1 MANHGAKFVSVNL
14 NKSYGQQNQHS
25 HHTHYPY
32 SNGGGGSYGQAAA
45 AGRGRPGS
53 GGGGGMVVLSRNR
66 GGPAKVV
73 PKLSVPP
80 PLNLPSLRKEHE
92 KFDMSGSNGLGA
104 GAGTGSGSRPSSS
117 GVGWTKPVSAA
128 TAVLEKSEGSV
139 DTLGVAGMD
148 AMDGVT
154 RAIGSYMPPSARSNG
169 VGVVGSASVS
179 QDIPPSSEKPVVL
192 RGEDFP
198 TLQAARP
205 VSSGTSQKQKD
216 GLIQKQKQAT
226 SEELTQD
233 KRDSYHLGP
242 LVDMNS
248 LGHSSRNTGGS
259 RLENG
264 GEGHGMGSGQMADQ
278 VRKQEKYFPDPLPL
292 VHMNPRSDWADDE
305 RDTGHVIVEQGRDIG
320 FSNNESYWD
329 RDFDLPRPSVLPH
342 KPAQNQYDKWVQ
354 RDNETGKSFSSE
366 VLKMDTYNK
375 DVRAPSREGDE
386 VNKWRS
392 TPPYK
397 DGFNSQV
404 GNYRVEVGVRMAG
417 HNNMVKENKYIPPR
431 YGDTGRDGSSMLNQ
445 DSAFGRRDL
454 GLAGRQQQQ
463 QRHNATESFNNR
475 GAEHNSRDRHVT
487 EQPIRY
493 RGDNFRNNTPSKPSF
508 APGGKMAPMTDPIL
522 SMGRDKRFSKSDR
535 PFSDDPFMRDFTS
548 AGFDET
554 DLFPGGLVGVIKRKK
569 DAAKSTDFHD
579 PVRESF
585 EAELERVQ
593 KMQELERQR
602 IIEEQE
608 RALEQA
614 RREEEERQRRIRE
627 EEERQRR
634 LEEEAREAAW
644 RVEQERLEAIRR
656 AEEQRIAREEE
667 KRRIQLEEERRKQ
680 AAKQMLQELEARM
693 AKRQAEAAKGDA
705 SASKTNV
712 DEKLEAAVKETHTSR
727 NLDSDTWE
735 DGERMVENV
744 MTGGSFDSSAHSRPV
759 EMSLR
764 PYPPREGPSNC
775 LDRGKAINSW
785 RRDVFENGFP
795 SPLSDQE
802 TGHYSPRRDAFG
814 GGKATY
820 RKEYNGGAGY
830 MPSRTYLKPG
840 VQEQYPDEFGYHK
853 DHGWNLPGNA
863 ESYGKVREMEP
874 EFNDSA
880 ADKYGDSGWGQ
891 GRLGGNTRPPYPER
905 LYPHSE
911 ANELY
916 SYGRS
921 RYSMRQ
927 PRVLPP
933 PSLASSQRTSFRGV
947 TERSGPSA
955 FLDNDIH
962 YTHAARTE
970 STRQTAYYGSNQG
983 GLEPSEVFGL
993 QQENS
998 TSEDQKLNNPSR
1010 CDSQSSLSVSSPPT
1024 SPPHLSHDELDE
1036 SGDSPVTSAVAEG
1049 KRSLLTGS
1057 GSVVHNGNSGNDTVV
1072 VASDSVS
1079 AVEDEEWTLEN
1090 DDTMQQQEEYDED
1103 EDGYRE
1109 EEEVR
1114 EADDENLELNQ
1125 KFDGLGLEERESP
1138 HIVDNVVL
1146 GFDEGVEVVIPSDDF
1161 EKNSGTGER
1170 ASVIPD
1176 TSVGVLEERRSS
1188 DGFPSDE
1195 HSLLPSD
1202 DFHGTSADSSSG
1214 KVPEKS
1220 PLQGSIGQPVSTPY
1234 SSSTADLLD
1243 VADSSNSTGLGAQ
1256 QTVSSSDDVMATASQ
1271 TNTPSL
1277 SSAGSQGDL
1286 PVKLQFGL
1294 FSGPSLI
1301 PSPVPAIQIGSIQMP
1316 LHIHPPVAPSITHM
1330 HPSQPPMF
1338 QFGQLH
1344 YSSPISQ
1351 GVLPMAPQSMSFL
1364 QPNMLGQF
1372 NLTQNAGGSMTHEPA
1387 RVGSTQNVTKDEVSS
1402 LSMNKQPSFVHA
1414 SSEPEQSS
1422 RSLSQGLNTVLDAER
1437 HKDNS
1442 VVHSSS
1448 AGVSGAS
1455 DNKMKSESVSQ
1466 AEEKGRHHV
1475 VSKTYLPLAKVM
1487 GSEGQSQPVQPTMQ
1501 SVAGDKNFSGLRGPG
1516 VSSGGRGKRFAYA
1529 VKNANMK
1536 SPMQDHDMPADSN
1549 GFQRRP
1555 RRTVRRT
1562 EFRVR
1567 NDRRPAPASFSSNNT
1582 SLDDKP
1588 NSAGKAVGV
1597 FTRSGSKR
1605 GTISNR
1611 TMKQRIES
1619 EPLASG
1625 NIISQEVK
1633 SEDRE
1638 AKEMAKNLSSQTQ
1651 NTSSHP
1657 GEANLRRNASEEDVD
1672 APLQSGVVRV
1682 FKQPGIETPSDEDDF
1697 IEVRSKRQMLNDRR
1711 EQREKEIKAK
1721 SRTSKPPSRP
1731 RATRQKVVAPR
1742 SHNKLSI
1749 PLGSE
1754 EPSNSQ
1760 LDFTASQSPHFGNN
1774 VESVGFTAA
1783 VSKPQIGIT
1792 AVNSEAQAIKPP
1804 QAGSVSVVSNGG
1816 KERDPGPMFDSKN
1829 KVMSLSQTQIDE
1841 AMKPARYDSHISAV
1855 GGHSST
1861 ASDPI
1866 LPTAS
1871 ILTKEKTFSSGASPI
1886 NSLLAGEKIQ
1896 FGAVTSPTLL
1906 PPSSRVVSN
1915 AIGAPGSNRPD
1926 VQMSRSF
1933 PVPEKDNSLFFE
1945 KGKHLSDSCVPLQD
1959 CEAEAEAAASAV
1971 AVAAISSDEMAGN
1984 GLAVT
1989 DTKSFVGADIDSIT
2003 TGVVGDQHLASQSRG
2018 EELLSVSLP
2027 ADLSVETTPI
2037 SLWPPLPS
2045 PQSSSSQM
2053 LSHFPGGPPS
2063 HFPFYE
2069 MNPLLGGP
2077 IFAFSPH
2084 EESSG
2089 TQSQPQKSTPSSSAS
2104 LGNWQQCHSGVDS
2117 FYGPPA
2123 GYSGP
2128 FIGPPGGIPGVQGP
2142 PHMVVY
2148 NHFAPVGQY
2157 GQVGLSFMGTT
2168 YIPSGKQADWK
2179 NNPTSSAMH
2188 IGEGDINNMNMTNV
2202 QRNAPNMTAPVQHL
2216 APGSPLLPMPSP
2228 LPMFDVTPFQ
2238 TASDLP
2244 VQARWGHIPASPLHS
2259 VPVSRPLHPQGEGAP
2274 PSQVSHGHSIDQSLT
2289 AKRFTESRT
2298 PTPSDNSPSFT
2309 VAQDTNV
2316 APFPSELGLV
2326 DSGSLR
2332 STSSSSGQNVAVQ
2345 SSSGSAN
2352 AESNKTDTVENG
2364 KHQSASS
2371 VKTQFPQK
2379 NASIQQGNTAGY
2391 NYQRGPMSHRNNTG
2405 NEWSHRRMGF
2415 HGRTHSTGMDKGF
2428 PASKMKQIYVA
2439 KQTTSGSSTT

>member
-32 SNGGGGSYGQAAA
+32 SNGGGASYGQAAA

-66 GGPAKVV
+66 GAAAKVV

-92 KFDMSGSNGLGA
+92 KFDMSGSSGLGA

-117 GVGWTKPVSAA
+117 GVAGPNLWHQLPQCWRRVRV
-128 TAVLEKSEGSV
+128 VLIL
-139 DTLGVAGMD
+139 LGL
-148 AMDGVT
+148 MDGCY
-154 RAIGSYMPPSARSNG
+154 GW
-169 VGVVGSASVS
+169 
-179 QDIPPSSEKPVVL
+179 EKPMVL

-233 KRDSYHLGP
+233 KRDNYHLGP
-242 LVDMNS
+242 LVDMNPQ
-248 LGHSSRNTGGS
+248 GHSSRNTGGS
-259 RLENG
+259 RLLENG
-264 GEGHGMGSGQMADQ
+264 REGHGMGSGQMADQ
-278 VRKQEKYFPDPLPL
+278 VRKQDEYFPDPLPL
-292 VHMNPRSDWADDE
+292 VHMNPRP
-305 RDTGHVIVEQGRDIG
+305 T
-320 FSNNESYWD
+320 
-329 RDFDLPRPSVLPH
+329 VLPH
-342 KPAQNQYDKWVQ
+342 KPAQNQYDKWGQ

-397 DGFNSQV
+397 DSFNSQA
-404 GNYRVEVGVRMAG
+404 GNYRAEVGARMAG

-445 DSAFGRRDL
+445 DFAFGRRDL

-463 QRHNATESFNNR
+463 RHNAIESFNNR

-487 EQPIRY
+487 EQPTRY
-493 RGDNFRNNTPSKPSF
+493 RGDNFRNNTLSKSSF
-508 APGGKMAPMTDPIL
+508 ASGGKMAPMTDPIL
-522 SMGRDKRFSKSDR
+522 NMGRDKRFSKSER

-602 IIEEQE
+602 IVEEQE

-634 LEEEAREAAW
+634 AENCQGRGEEKNP
-644 RVEQERLEAIRR
+644 VG
-656 AEEQRIAREEE
+656 REEE
-667 KRRIQLEEERRKQ
+667 EQ

-693 AKRQAEAAKGDA
+693 AKRQAEATKGDS
-705 SASKTNV
+705 SAPKTTV
-712 DEKLEAAVKETHTSR
+712 DEKLEAAVKEKHTSR

-744 MTGGSFDSSAHSRPV
+744 MTSGSFDSSAHSRSV

-764 PYPPREGPSNC
+764 PYPPREGPSNF

-820 RKEYNGGAGY
+820 RKEFNGGAGY
-830 MPSRTYLKPG
+830 MPSRAYLKPRM
-840 VQEQYPDEFGYHK
+840 QEQYPDEFGYHK
-853 DHGWNLPGNA
+853 DHGWNLPGSA
-863 ESYGKVREMEP
+863 ESCGKVRETEP
-874 EFNDSA
+874 EFNDSV
-880 ADKYGDSGWGQ
+880 ADKYGDGGWGQ
-891 GRLGGNTRPPYPER
+891 GHLGGNTRPPYPER

-955 FLDNDIH
+955 FPDNDIH

-970 STRQTAYYGSNQG
+970 STRQTTYYGSNQG
-983 GLEPSEVFGL
+983 GLEPSE
-993 QQENS
+993 
-998 TSEDQKLNNPSR
+998 
-1010 CDSQSSLSVSSPPT
+1010 PPT

-1049 KRSLLTGS
+1049 KRSLLPGS

-1079 AVEDEEWTLEN
+1079 AVEDEEWALEN
-1090 DDTMQQQEEYDED
+1090 DDTLQQQEEYDED

-1109 EEEVR
+1109 EDEVR

-1125 KFDGLGLEERESP
+1125 KFEGLGFEERESP
-1138 HIVDNVVL
+1138 DIVDNVVL

-1161 EKNSGTGER
+1161 EKNSGTEER
-1170 ASVIPD
+1170 ASGIPD
-1176 TSVGVLEERRSS
+1176 TAVGVMDERRSS

-1202 DFHGTSADSSSG
+1202 DSHGTNADSSSG
-1214 KVPEKS
+1214 K
-1220 PLQGSIGQPVSTPY
+1220 
-1234 SSSTADLLD
+1234 
-1243 VADSSNSTGLGAQ
+1243 
-1256 QTVSSSDDVMATASQ
+1256 QTVSSSNDVMAIASQ

-1316 LHIHPPVAPSITHM
+1316 LHIHP
-1330 HPSQPPMF
+1330 
-1338 QFGQLH
+1338 
-1344 YSSPISQ
+1344 

-1387 RVGSTQNVTKDEVSS
+1387 RVASTQNVTKDDVSS
-1402 LSMNKQPSFVHA
+1402 LSMNKQPSFVSA
-1414 SSEPEQSS
+1414 SSEPEQST
-1422 RSLSQGLNTVLDAER
+1422 RSLSRGLNTVSDAER

-1442 VVHSSS
+1442 VAHSSS
-1448 AGVSGAS
+1448 VGVSRAS
-1455 DNKMKSESVSQ
+1455 NNKMKSESVSQ
-1466 AEEKGRHHV
+1466 AEEKGRHHA
-1475 VSKTYLPLAKVM
+1475 VSKTYLPLPKVM
-1487 GSEGQSQPVQPTMQ
+1487 GSESQSQPVQPTTQ
-1501 SVAGDKNFSGLRGPG
+1501 SVAGEKNFSGLRGVG
-1516 VSSGGRGKRFAYA
+1516 VSSGVRGKRFAYA

-1536 SPMQDHDMPADSN
+1536 SSMQDHDMPADSN
-1549 GFQRRP
+1549 GFQRKP

-1567 NDRRPAPASFSSNNT
+1567 NDRRPTPASVSSKDT
-1582 SLDDKP
+1582 SLDEKP

-1619 EPLASG
+1619 ELFASG
-1625 NIISQEVK
+1625 SIISQEVL

-1638 AKEMAKNLSSQTQ
+1638 GKEMAKNLPSQIQ
-1651 NTSSHP
+1651 NTSHP
-1657 GEANLRRNASEEDVD
+1657 GEVNLRRNATEEDVD

-1721 SRTSKPPSRP
+1721 SRTSKPPSKP
-1731 RATRQKVVAPR
+1731 RATRQKVVVPR

-1749 PLGSE
+1749 PLASE

-1760 LDFTASQSPHFGNN
+1760 LDFTASRSPHFGNN
-1774 VESVGFTAA
+1774 LESVGFTAA

-1792 AVNSEAQAIKPP
+1792 DVNSEAQPMKLVI
-1804 QAGSVSVVSNGG
+1804 AGSHPSGRFLRNA
-1816 KERDPGPMFDSKN
+1816 
-1829 KVMSLSQTQIDE
+1829 LSYSQNNF
-1841 AMKPARYDSHISAV
+1841 
-1855 GGHSST
+1855 
-1861 ASDPI
+1861 
-1866 LPTAS
+1866 LCC
-1871 ILTKEKTFSSGASPI
+1871 
-1886 NSLLAGEKIQ
+1886 
-1896 FGAVTSPTLL
+1896 AVTSPTVL

-1915 AIGAPGSNRPD
+1915 TIGAPGSNRPD
-1926 VQMSRSF
+1926 VQISRSF

-1945 KGKHLSDSCVPLQD
+1945 KEKHLSDSCVPLQD

-1971 AVAAISSDEMAGN
+1971 AVAAISSDEIAGN
-1984 GLAVT
+1984 GLAVN

-2069 MNPLLGGP
+2069 MNPLLGGQ
-2077 IFAFSPH
+2077 FLHSVHMTNLLVHNHSPKRVRLLVLH
-2084 EESSG
+2084 LLVTGSNA
-2089 TQSQPQKSTPSSSAS
+2089 TLVWTHFMVLRLA
-2104 LGNWQQCHSGVDS
+2104 
-2117 FYGPPA
+2117 
-2123 GYSGP
+2123 
-2128 FIGPPGGIPGVQGP
+2128 IPGHSLVRLEALRGP
-2142 PHMVVY
+2142 G
-2148 NHFAPVGQY
+2148 ASAY
-2157 GQVGLSFMGTT
+2157 GCLQPFCSCWT
-2168 YIPSGKQADWK
+2168 IRA
-2179 NNPTSSAMH
+2179 
-2188 IGEGDINNMNMTNV
+2188 
-2202 QRNAPNMTAPVQHL
+2202 APVQHL

-2228 LPMFDVTPFQ
+2228 LPMFDVTPFQKSNLSFQ

-2259 VPVSRPLHPQGEGAP
+2259 VPVSRPSHPQGEGVP
-2274 PSQVSHGHSIDQSLT
+2274 PSQVNHGHSIDQSLT

-2298 PTPSDNSPSFT
+2298 AASSDNSPSFT
-2309 VAQDTNV
+2309 VASETNV

-2326 DSGSLR
+2326 DTGSLR

-2345 SSSGSAN
+2345 NSSGSTN
-2352 AESNKTDTVENG
+2352 AESSKPDSREWQTPECKCCQD
-2364 KHQSASS
+2364 S
-2371 VKTQFPQK
+2371 VLSEINP
-2379 NASIQQGNTAGY
+2379 
-2391 NYQRGPMSHRNNTG
+2391 TG
-2405 NEWSHRRMGF
+2405 
-2415 HGRTHSTGMDKGF
+2415 
-2428 PASKMKQIYVA
+2428 
-2439 KQTTSGSSTT
+2439 

>member
-1 MANHGAKFVSVNL
+1 
-14 NKSYGQQNQHS
+14 
-25 HHTHYPY
+25 
-32 SNGGGGSYGQAAA
+32 
-45 AGRGRPGS
+45 
-53 GGGGGMVVLSRNR
+53 
-66 GGPAKVV
+66 
-73 PKLSVPP
+73 
-80 PLNLPSLRKEHE
+80 
-92 KFDMSGSNGLGA
+92 
-104 GAGTGSGSRPSSS
+104 
-117 GVGWTKPVSAA
+117 
-128 TAVLEKSEGSV
+128 
-139 DTLGVAGMD
+139 
-148 AMDGVT
+148 
-154 RAIGSYMPPSARSNG
+154 
-169 VGVVGSASVS
+169 
-179 QDIPPSSEKPVVL
+179 
-192 RGEDFP
+192 
-198 TLQAARP
+198 
-205 VSSGTSQKQKD
+205 
-216 GLIQKQKQAT
+216 
-226 SEELTQD
+226 
-233 KRDSYHLGP
+233 
-242 LVDMNS
+242 
-248 LGHSSRNTGGS
+248 
-259 RLENG
+259 
-264 GEGHGMGSGQMADQ
+264 
-278 VRKQEKYFPDPLPL
+278 
-292 VHMNPRSDWADDE
+292 
-305 RDTGHVIVEQGRDIG
+305 
-320 FSNNESYWD
+320 
-329 RDFDLPRPSVLPH
+329 
-342 KPAQNQYDKWVQ
+342 
-354 RDNETGKSFSSE
+354 
-366 VLKMDTYNK
+366 
-375 DVRAPSREGDE
+375 
-386 VNKWRS
+386 
-392 TPPYK
+392 
-397 DGFNSQV
+397 
-404 GNYRVEVGVRMAG
+404 MAG

-445 DSAFGRRDL
+445 DFAFGRRDL
-454 GLAGRQQQQ
+454 GLAGRQQQ
-463 QRHNATESFNNR
+463 RHNAIESFNNR

-487 EQPIRY
+487 EQPTRY
-493 RGDNFRNNTPSKPSF
+493 RGDNFRNNTLSKSSF
-508 APGGKMAPMTDPIL
+508 ASGGKMAPMTDPIL
-522 SMGRDKRFSKSDR
+522 NMGRDKRFSKSER

-602 IIEEQE
+602 IVEEQE

-656 AEEQRIAREEE
+656 AEEHRIAREEE

-693 AKRQAEAAKGDA
+693 AKRQAEATKGDS
-705 SASKTNV
+705 SAPKTTV
-712 DEKLEAAVKETHTSR
+712 DEKLEAAVKEKHTSR

-744 MTGGSFDSSAHSRPV
+744 MTSGSFDSSAHSRSV

-764 PYPPREGPSNC
+764 PYPPREGPSNF

-820 RKEYNGGAGY
+820 RKEFNGGAGY
-830 MPSRTYLKPG
+830 MPSRAYLKPRM
-840 VQEQYPDEFGYHK
+840 QEQYPDEFGYHK
-853 DHGWNLPGNA
+853 DHGWNLPGSA
-863 ESYGKVREMEP
+863 ESCGKVRETEP
-874 EFNDSA
+874 EFNDSV
-880 ADKYGDSGWGQ
+880 ADKYGDGGWGQ
-891 GRLGGNTRPPYPER
+891 GHLGGNTRPPYPER

-921 RYSMRQ
+921 R
-927 PRVLPP
+927 
-933 PSLASSQRTSFRGV
+933 
-947 TERSGPSA
+947 
-955 FLDNDIH
+955 
-962 YTHAARTE
+962 TE
-970 STRQTAYYGSNQG
+970 STRQTTYYGSNQG

-993 QQENS
+993 QQQSS
-998 TSEDQKLNNPSR
+998 TSEDQKLNDTSR

-1049 KRSLLTGS
+1049 KRSLLPGS
-1057 GSVVHNGNSGNDTVV
+1057 GSVVHNSNSGNDTVV

-1079 AVEDEEWTLEN
+1079 AVEDEEWALEN
-1090 DDTMQQQEEYDED
+1090 DDALQQQEEYDED

-1109 EEEVR
+1109 EDEVR

-1125 KFDGLGLEERESP
+1125 KFEGLGFEERESP
-1138 HIVDNVVL
+1138 DIVDNVVL

-1161 EKNSGTGER
+1161 EKNSGTEER
-1170 ASVIPD
+1170 ASGIPD
-1176 TSVGVLEERRSS
+1176 TAVGVMDERRSS

-1202 DFHGTSADSSSG
+1202 DSHGTNADSSSG

-1220 PLQGSIGQPVSTPY
+1220 PLQGSIGQHTPY
-1234 SSSTADLLD
+1234 SSAKADLLD
-1243 VADSSNSTGLGAQ
+1243 SADSSNSTGLGVQ
-1256 QTVSSSDDVMATASQ
+1256 QTVSSSNDVMAIASQ

-1316 LHIHPPVAPSITHM
+1316 LHIHPPVGPSITHM

-1387 RVGSTQNVTKDEVSS
+1387 RVASTQNVTKDDVSS
-1402 LSMNKQPSFVHA
+1402 LSMNKQSSFVSA
-1414 SSEPEQSS
+1414 SSEPEQST
-1422 RSLSQGLNTVLDAER
+1422 RSLSRGLNTVSDAER

-1442 VVHSSS
+1442 VAHSSS
-1448 AGVSGAS
+1448 VGVSRAS
-1455 DNKMKSESVSQ
+1455 NNKMKSESVSQ
-1466 AEEKGRHHV
+1466 AEEKGRHHA
-1475 VSKTYLPLAKVM
+1475 VSKTYLPLPKVM
-1487 GSEGQSQPVQPTMQ
+1487 GSESQSQPVQPTTQ
-1501 SVAGDKNFSGLRGPG
+1501 SVAGEKNFSGLRGVG
-1516 VSSGGRGKRFAYA
+1516 VSSGVRGKRFAYA

-1536 SPMQDHDMPADSN
+1536 SSMQDHDMPADSN
-1549 GFQRRP
+1549 GFQRKP

-1567 NDRRPAPASFSSNNT
+1567 NDRRPTPASVSSKDT
-1582 SLDDKP
+1582 SLDEKP

-1625 NIISQEVK
+1625 SIISQEVL

-1638 AKEMAKNLSSQTQ
+1638 GKEMAKNLPSQIQ
-1651 NTSSHP
+1651 NTSHP
-1657 GEANLRRNASEEDVD
+1657 GEVNLRRNATEEDVD

-1721 SRTSKPPSRP
+1721 SRTSKPPSKS
-1731 RATRQKVVAPR
+1731 RATRQKVVVPR

-1749 PLGSE
+1749 PLASE

-1760 LDFTASQSPHFGNN
+1760 LDFTASRSPHFGNN
-1774 VESVGFTAA
+1774 LESVGFTAA

-1792 AVNSEAQAIKPP
+1792 AVNSEAQPMKPS
-1804 QAGSVSVVSNGG
+1804 QARPVSVVSNGG
-1816 KERDPGPMFDSKN
+1816 TERDLGPMFDSKN
-1829 KVMSLSQTQIDE
+1829 KWSVTNYETQIADGSLSATFPGE
-1841 AMKPARYDSHISAV
+1841 P
-1855 GGHSST
+1855 
-1861 ASDPI
+1861 
-1866 LPTAS
+1866 S
-1871 ILTKEKTFSSGASPI
+1871 I
-1886 NSLLAGEKIQ
+1886 
-1896 FGAVTSPTLL
+1896 GAVTSPTVL

-1915 AIGAPGSNRPD
+1915 TIGAPGSNRPD

-1945 KGKHLSDSCVPLQD
+1945 KEKHLSDSCVPLQD

-1971 AVAAISSDEMAGN
+1971 AVAAISSDEIAGN
-1984 GLAVT
+1984 GLAVN
-1989 DTKSFVGADIDSIT
+1989 DTKVLLVPILTALQ
-2003 TGVVGDQHLASQSRG
+2003 QHLASQSRG

-2084 EESSG
+2084 DESSG
-2089 TQSQPQKSTPSSSAS
+2089 TQSQPQKSTPSSSAP

-2128 FIGPPGGIPGVQGP
+2128 FIGPPGGIAGVQGP

-2202 QRNAPNMTAPVQHL
+2202 QRNAPNLTAPVQHL

-2228 LPMFDVTPFQ
+2228 LPLFDVTPFQ

-2259 VPVSRPLHPQGEGAP
+2259 VPVSRPSHPQGEGVP
-2274 PSQVSHGHSIDQSLT
+2274 PLQVNHGHSIDQSLT
-2289 AKRFTESRT
+2289 AKRFTESRAAAS
-2298 PTPSDNSPSFT
+2298 SDNSPSFT
-2309 VAQDTNV
+2309 VAPETNV

-2326 DSGSLR
+2326 DTGSLR

-2345 SSSGSAN
+2345 NSSGSTN
-2352 AESNKTDTVENG
+2352 AESSKPDTVENG
-2364 KHQSASS
+2364 KHQSASA
-2371 VKTQFPQK
+2371 VKTQFSQK
-2379 NASIQQGNTAGY
+2379 STHQGNPAGY
-2391 NYQRGPMSHRNNTG
+2391 NYQRGAMSHRNSTG

-2415 HGRTHSTGMDKGF
+2415 HGRIHSTSMDKVPSPMYNVF
-2428 PASKMKQIYVA
+2428 HATFCRASSVV
-2439 KQTTSGSSTT
+2439 QTLFSLLDVDQLENAGEKSGLPVLKCLIIDIGLRLSYSHVVLY

>member
-32 SNGGGGSYGQAAA
+32 SNGGGASYGQAAA
-45 AGRGRPGS
+45 AGRGRAGS

-66 GGPAKVV
+66 GAAAKAPAGWVRV
-73 PKLSVPP
+73 L
-80 PLNLPSLRKEHE
+80 
-92 KFDMSGSNGLGA
+92 GLGVDQDPLHRVWA
-104 GAGTGSGSRPSSS
+104 GPNLWQQLQQCWRR
-117 GVGWTKPVSAA
+117 VRV
-128 TAVLEKSEGSV
+128 V
-139 DTLGVAGMD
+139 DTPGVDGMD

-154 RAIGSYMPPSARSNG
+154 RGIGSYMPPSARPNG
-169 VGVVGSASVS
+169 VGVVGSATVS
-179 QDIPPSSEKPVVL
+179 QDIPPSAEKPMVL

-216 GLIQKQKQAT
+216 GLNQKQKQAT

-242 LVDMNS
+242 LVDMNPQC
-248 LGHSSRNTGGS
+248 HSSRNTGGS
-259 RLENG
+259 RLLENG

-278 VRKQEKYFPDPLPL
+278 VQKQDEYFPDPLPL

-329 RDFDLPRPSVLPH
+329 RDFDLPRPTVLPH
-342 KPAQNQYDKWVQ
+342 KPAQNQYDKWGQ

-375 DVRAPSREGDE
+375 DARAPSREGDE

-397 DGFNSQV
+397 DSFNSQA
-404 GNYRVEVGVRMAG
+404 GSYRAEVGARMAG
-417 HNNMVKENKYIPPR
+417 HNNMLKENKYIPPR
-431 YGDTGRDGSSMLNQ
+431 YGDAGRDGSSMLNQ
-445 DSAFGRRDL
+445 DFAFGRRDL

-463 QRHNATESFNNR
+463 QQQRHNAIDSFNR

-487 EQPIRY
+487 EQPTRY
-493 RGDNFRNNTPSKPSF
+493 RGDNFRNNTLSKSSF
-508 APGGKMAPMTDPIL
+508 ASGGKMAPMTDPIL
-522 SMGRDKRFSKSDR
+522 TMGRDKRFSKSER

-554 DLFPGGLVGVIKRKK
+554 DLFPG
-569 DAAKSTDFHD
+569 
-579 PVRESF
+579 
-585 EAELERVQ
+585 ELERVQ

-602 IIEEQE
+602 IVEEQE
-608 RALEQA
+608 KALEQA

-644 RVEQERLEAIRR
+644 RAEQERLEAIRR

-693 AKRQAEAAKGDA
+693 AKRQAEATKGDS
-705 SASKTNV
+705 SASKTTV
-712 DEKLEAAVKETHTSR
+712 DEKLEAAVKEKHTPR

-744 MTGGSFDSSAHSRPV
+744 MNSGSFDSSAHSRPV

-764 PYPPREGPSNC
+764 PYPPREGPSNF

-814 GGKATY
+814 GGKASY
-820 RKEYNGGAGY
+820 RKEFNGAGY
-830 MPSRTYLKPG
+830 MPSRAYLKPR

-863 ESYGKVREMEP
+863 ESYGKVREIEQ
-874 EFNDSA
+874 EFNDSV

-891 GRLGGNTRPPYPER
+891 GHLGNMRPPYPER
-905 LYPHSE
+905 LYPQSE

-916 SYGRS
+916 SHGRS

-955 FLDNDIH
+955 FPEYDIH

-970 STRQTAYYGSNQG
+970 STRQTTYYGSNQV
-983 GLEPSEVFGL
+983 GLEPSE
-993 QQENS
+993 
-998 TSEDQKLNNPSR
+998 
-1010 CDSQSSLSVSSPPT
+1010 PPT

-1036 SGDSPVTSAVAEG
+1036 SGDSPLTSAVAEE

-1057 GSVVHNGNSGNDTVV
+1057 GSVVHNGNSGNT
-1072 VASDSVS
+1072 
-1079 AVEDEEWTLEN
+1079 
-1090 DDTMQQQEEYDED
+1090 QQEEYDED

-1109 EEEVR
+1109 EDEVR
-1114 EADDENLELNQ
+1114 EADENLELNQ
-1125 KFDGLGLEERESP
+1125 KFEGLGFEERESP
-1138 HIVDNVVL
+1138 DIVDNVVL

-1161 EKNSGTGER
+1161 EKNSGTEER
-1170 ASVIPD
+1170 GSGIPD
-1176 TSVGVLEERRSS
+1176 TAVGVMDERRSS
-1188 DGFPSDE
+1188 DGFPSNE

-1202 DFHGTSADSSSG
+1202 DSHGTNADSSFG

-1220 PLQGSIGQPVSTPY
+1220 PLQGSIGQHTPY
-1234 SSSTADLLD
+1234 SSATADLLD
-1243 VADSSNSTGLGAQ
+1243 SSDSSNSTGLGVQ
-1256 QTVSSSDDVMATASQ
+1256 QTVSSSNDVMASTSQ

-1316 LHIHPPVAPSITHM
+1316 LHIHPPVGPSITHM

-1364 QPNMLGQF
+1364 QPNILGQF

-1387 RVGSTQNVTKDEVSS
+1387 RVASTQNVTEDNVSS
-1402 LSMNKQPSFVHA
+1402 LSMNKQPSFVSA
-1414 SSEPEQSS
+1414 SSQPEQST
-1422 RSLSQGLNTVLDAER
+1422 RSLSRGLNTVLDAER

-1442 VVHSSS
+1442 VAHSSS
-1448 AGVSGAS
+1448 VGVSGAS

-1466 AEEKGRHHV
+1466 AEEKGRHHA
-1475 VSKTYLPLAKVM
+1475 VSKTYLPLPKVM
-1487 GSEGQSQPVQPTMQ
+1487 GSESQSQPVQPTTQ
-1501 SVAGDKNFSGLRGPG
+1501 SVAGEKNLSGLRGLG
-1516 VSSGGRGKRFAYA
+1516 VPSGVRGKRFAYA

-1536 SPMQDHDMPADSN
+1536 SSMQDHDMPADSN

-1567 NDRRPAPASFSSNNT
+1567 NDRRPTPASVSSKDT

-1605 GTISNR
+1605 GTFSNR

-1638 AKEMAKNLSSQTQ
+1638 AKEMAKNLPSQTQ
-1651 NTSSHP
+1651 NTSHP
-1657 GEANLRRNASEEDVD
+1657 GEVNLRRNALEEDVD

-1721 SRTSKPPSRP
+1721 SRTSKPPSKP
-1731 RATRQKVVAPR
+1731 RATRQKVVVPR

-1749 PLGSE
+1749 PLASE

-1760 LDFTASQSPHFGNN
+1760 LDFTASRSPHFGNN

-1792 AVNSEAQAIKPP
+1792 PTPVNSEAQPMKPS
-1804 QAGSVSVVSNGG
+1804 QARSVSVVSNGG
-1816 KERDPGPMFDSKN
+1816 TERDPGPIFDSKN

-1841 AMKPARYDSHISAV
+1841 AMKPARYDSHISAG

-1861 ASDPI
+1861 ASDAI

-1896 FGAVTSPTLL
+1896 FGAVTSPTVL

-1915 AIGAPGSNRPD
+1915 TIGAPGSNRPD

-1945 KGKHLSDSCVPLQD
+1945 KEKHLSDSCVPLQD
-1959 CEAEAEAAASAV
+1959 CEAEEAAASAV
-1971 AVAAISSDEMAGN
+1971 AVAAISNDEIAGN
-1984 GLAVT
+1984 GLAVN

-2003 TGVVGDQHLASQSRG
+2003 TGVVGDQHLASRSRG

-2027 ADLSVETTPI
+2027 ADLSVETTQI

-2084 EESSG
+2084 DESSG
-2089 TQSQPQKSTPSSSAS
+2089 TQSQPQKSTPSSSAP

-2228 LPMFDVTPFQ
+2228 LPMFDKRNLSFQ

-2259 VPVSRPLHPQGEGAP
+2259 VPVSRPSHPQGEGAP
-2274 PSQVSHGHSIDQSLT
+2274 PSQVNGHSIDQSLT

-2309 VAQDTNV
+2309 VAPETNV
-2316 APFPSELGLV
+2316 APFSSELGLV

-2345 SSSGSAN
+2345 NSSGSAN
-2352 AESNKTDTVENG
+2352 AESSKTDTVENG

-2371 VKTQFPQK
+2371 VKTQFSQK
-2379 NASIQQGNTAGY
+2379 STQQGNTAGY
-2391 NYQRGPMSHRNNTG
+2391 NYQRGAMSHRNSTG

-2415 HGRTHSTGMDKGF
+2415 HGRIHSTSMDKGF
-2428 PASKMKQIYVA
+2428 AASKMKQIYVA